1 MLIEKGPQDYK
12 DRGKSEIGISPLRK
26 ILQEQNQNIENIS
39 FVEMIQEAVLCMGQ
53 YVHAQKNNREIDV
66 NIQRVHQNTVEMIC
80 NLPELLMNDGKQ
92 ILVKE
97 LRKQVIEHI
106 KVLNAYYCECSYV
119 YEILNDKLG
128 LAVVEKKV
136 LAKPKV
142 EDFYKEIASYLSK
155 DIEKMPYRMSDLLS
169 NLPFRM
175 TKQFFLDRVYTV
187 LDEHR
192 SRITTN
198 EWEDTIQGFK
208 EQFYGKTYPGYGD
221 SFPAIYEKTEALGK
235 LSYKKMDEGQMQSI
249 AKDTHQ
255 MMQNIFRL
263 RHTFQIYGRILNRM
277 LLLKELNFK
286 ELHREI
292 GKGIKLQGL
301 FEDFCHIAT
310 MNHLEETA
318 ENMSLEQLYETCRI
332 QKDQLTED
340 MQQLAT
346 YFNRVVKKENTFKDE
361 EIQTFIK
368 KSQRIIAISDDLN
381 TVDIDKVLKIQ
392 EVGLVVENDP
402 AILQGFVGYMDDLL
416 KEMPGELR
424 RVRMKRLFSLIPIPF
439 KSPEEFFE
447 YVKNCL
453 EFNTGDTEKSW
464 IIDRVRGQMKEE

>member
-1 MLIEKGPQDYK
+1 MIEKGPQDYK
-12 DRGKSEIGISPLRK
+12 DKSEIGISPLSK
-26 ILQEQNQNIENIS
+26 ILLEQNQNIENIS
-39 FVEMIQEAVLCMGQ
+39 FVEMIQEAVLCIGQ
-53 YVHAQKNNREIDV
+53 YVHAQKNKREIDV
-66 NIQRVHQNTVEMIC
+66 NIQKVHQKTIEMIC
-80 NLPELLMNDGKQ
+80 NLPELLMNDGKPIVVQ
-92 ILVKE
+92 E
-97 LRKQVIEHI
+97 LRKQVIQHI
-106 KVLNAYYCECSYV
+106 KLLNAYYYECSYV

-128 LAVVEKKV
+128 LAIAGKKV
-136 LAKPKV
+136 LPKPKV
-142 EDFYKEIASYLSK
+142 EDFYKEIAAYLSK
-155 DIEKMPYRMSDLLS
+155 DIEKMPYKMSDLLS
-169 NLPFRM
+169 ILPSRM

-187 LDEHR
+187 LEEY
-192 SRITTN
+192 SSKIPTN

-208 EQFYGKTYPGYGD
+208 EQFYGKAYPGYGD
-221 SFPAIYEKTEALGK
+221 SFPTIYDKTEALGE
-235 LSYKKMDEGQMQSI
+235 LSYKKMDEGQIQFI

-255 MMQNIFRL
+255 LMQNILRL
-263 RHTFQIYGRILNRM
+263 RQTFQIYGRILNRM

-286 ELHREI
+286 DLHREI
-292 GKGIKLQGL
+292 GKGMKLQGL
-301 FEDFCHIAT
+301 FESFCHIAT
-310 MNHLEETA
+310 ANHLEQTT
-318 ENMSLEQLYETCRI
+318 ENISLEQLYETCRI

-346 YFNRVVKKENTFKDE
+346 YFNKVVKKESTLEDQ

-381 TVDIDKVLKIQ
+381 TEDIDKVLKIQ
-392 EVGLVVENDP
+392 EVGFVVEKDP
-402 AILQGFVGYMDDLL
+402 AILQGFVEYMDDLL

-464 IIDRVRGQMKEE
+464 MIDRVREQMKKV